1 VEIFCYFIF
10 NCYRDIYEY
19 FLRICPEVMRAMQP
33 FEEEGKLSLVPG
45 DSIVI
50 IEGKPD
56 CHWWK
61 GQNLRTF
68 DIGNFPR
75 SLANPLRKKAGED
88 ISKPLRNSFI
98 HAGHGSAF
106 GQCWGNPSQ
115 IDDVYLKNPMEPP
128 DTLTVDKDAKAT
140 ARKKSIHIAL

>member
-1 VEIFCYFIF
+1 
-10 NCYRDIYEY
+10 
-19 FLRICPEVMRAMQP
+19 MRAMQP
-33 FEEEGKLSLVPG
+33 FEEEGKLSLIPG

-128 DTLTVDKDAKAT
+128 DTLSVDKDAKAT
-140 ARKKSIHIAL
+140 ARKKSINIDS

>member
-1 VEIFCYFIF
+1 
-10 NCYRDIYEY
+10 
-19 FLRICPEVMRAMQP
+19 MRAMQP
-33 FEEEGKLSLVPG
+33 FEEEGKLALVPG

-50 IEGKPD
+50 VEGKPD

-68 DIGNFPR
+68 DIGLFPR
-75 SLANPLRKKAGED
+75 SLANPLRKKAVED

-106 GQCWGNPSQ
+106 GQCWGSPSH
-115 IDDVYLKNPMEPP
+115 IDDVYLRNPMEPP
-128 DTLTVDKDAKAT
+128 DLLGVDGEIKAP
-140 ARKKSIHIAL
+140 ARKKSIILLYLIKCDG